1 MKITTKFFSLLTLC
15 LTVILSTGLSAKA
28 MNEIDAAIENSL
40 KRFTEEVQG
49 GDSYLEGAR
58 GVLVIPR
65 MWKAGVLIGFEFG
78 EGALIVDGIKVQ
90 YYKALTT
97 SLGLQV
103 GVGSKDLIMLFFD
116 DTAMDNFLYSSGWEV
131 GVDGAVALWTMGVA
145 GAADTITIKDPIIGF
160 VFGQKGLLA
169 GVSIEGTK
177 FTKIWPD
184 TGTCTYT
191 GTGTEIDHDQEE
203 IETFNE
209 RLAD

>member
-1 MKITTKFFSLLTLC
+1 MKITPKFFSLLTLC

-40 KRFTEEVQG
+40 NRFTEEIQG
-49 GDSYLEGAR
+49 GDTYLDGAR

-97 SLGLQV
+97 SLGIQV
-103 GVGSKDLIMLFFD
+103 GVGSKDLIILFFD

-131 GVDGAVALWTMGVA
+131 GVDGAVALFTIGAA

-184 TGTCTYT
+184 TGT
-191 GTGTEIDHDQEE
+191 EIDQDQED

-209 RLAD
+209 RLTD

>member
-1 MKITTKFFSLLTLC
+1 MKITVKFFSLLVLY
-15 LTVILSTGLSAKA
+15 LTVILSTELSAKA
-28 MNEIDAAIENSL
+28 MNEIDAAIESSL
-40 KRFTEEVQG
+40 SRFTEEIQG
-49 GDSYLEGAR
+49 GDTYLNGAR

-97 SLGLQV
+97 SLGIQF
-103 GVGSKDLIMLFFD
+103 GVGSKDLIILFFD

-131 GVDGAVALWTMGVA
+131 GVDGAVALFTIGAA
-145 GAADTITIKDPIIGF
+145 GAVDSITFKDPIVGF

-184 TGTCTYT
+184 TGT
-191 GTGTEIDHDQEE
+191 EIDQEQEE
-203 IETFNE
+203 IEIFNE
-209 RLAD
+209 RVTD

>member
-1 MKITTKFFSLLTLC
+1 MKITTKFFLLLTLS
-15 LTVILSTGLSAKA
+15 LTIILSPELNAKA
-28 MNEIDAAIENSL
+28 MNEIDSAIENSL
-40 KRFTEEVQG
+40 KRFTEEIQG
-49 GDSYLEGAR
+49 GDAYLEGAR

-78 EGALIVDGIKVQ
+78 EGALIVDDIKVQ

-97 SLGLQV
+97 SLGIQV
-103 GVGSKDLIMLFFD
+103 GVGSKDLIILFFD

-131 GVDGAVALWTMGVA
+131 GVDGAVALGTIGAA
-145 GAADTITIKDPIIGF
+145 GASDTITIKDPIIGF

-184 TGTCTYT
+184 TGT
-191 GTGTEIDHDQEE
+191 EIDQDQEE

-209 RLAD
+209 RLTD

>member
-1 MKITTKFFSLLTLC
+1 
-15 LTVILSTGLSAKA
+15 
-28 MNEIDAAIENSL
+28 MNEIDAAIESSL
-40 KRFTEEVQG
+40 NRFTEEIQG
-49 GDSYLEGAR
+49 GDTYLDGAR

-97 SLGLQV
+97 SLGIQV
-103 GVGSKDLIMLFFD
+103 GIGSKDLIILFFD

-131 GVDGAVALWTMGVA
+131 GVDGAVALFTIGAA

-184 TGTCTYT
+184 T
-191 GTGTEIDHDQEE
+191 EAEVDQEQDA

-209 RLAD
+209 RVTD

>member
-1 MKITTKFFSLLTLC
+1 MKITAKFFSLLTVC
-15 LTVILSTGLSAKA
+15 LTLILSTELSAKS
-28 MNEIDAAIENSL
+28 MNEIDAAIESSL
-40 KRFTEEVQG
+40 TRFTEEIQG

-65 MWKAGVLIGFEFG
+65 MWKAGVVLGFEFG
-78 EGALIVDGIKVQ
+78 EGALIVDGVKVQ

-97 SLGLQV
+97 SLGIQV
-103 GVGSKDLIMLFFD
+103 GVGSKDLIILFFD

-131 GVDGAVALWTMGVA
+131 GVDGAVALFTRGAA
-145 GAADTITIKDPIIGF
+145 GASDTITFKDPIIGF
-160 VFGQKGLLA
+160 VFGQKGLIA

-184 TGTCTYT
+184 TGTD
-191 GTGTEIDHDQEE
+191 IDQDQEE

-209 RLAD
+209 RITD

>member
-1 MKITTKFFSLLTLC
+1 MKITAKFFSLLTLC
-15 LTVILSTGLSAKA
+15 LTLILSTELSAKS
-28 MNEIDAAIENSL
+28 MNEIDAAIESSL
-40 KRFTEEVQG
+40 TRFTEEIQG
-49 GDSYLEGAR
+49 GNAYLQGAR

-78 EGALIVDGIKVQ
+78 EGALIVDGVKVQ

-97 SLGLQV
+97 SLGIQV
-103 GVGSKDLIMLFFD
+103 GVGSKDLIILFFD

-131 GVDGAVALWTMGVA
+131 GVDGAVALFTIGAA
-145 GAADTITIKDPIIGF
+145 GSADTITFKDPIVGF

-184 TGTCTYT
+184 TGTKM
-191 GTGTEIDHDQEE
+191 DQDQEE

-209 RLAD
+209 RLTD

>member
-1 MKITTKFFSLLTLC
+1 MKITVKFFSLLTLC
-15 LTVILSTGLSAKA
+15 LTLILSTELSAKS
-28 MNEIDAAIENSL
+28 MNEIDAAIESSL
-40 KRFTEEVQG
+40 TRFTEEIQG

-78 EGALIVDGIKVQ
+78 EGALIVDGVKVQ

-97 SLGLQV
+97 SLGIQV
-103 GVGSKDLIMLFFD
+103 GVGSKDLIILFFD

-131 GVDGAVALWTMGVA
+131 GVDGAVALFTRGAA
-145 GAADTITIKDPIIGF
+145 GASDTITFKDPIIGF
-160 VFGQKGLLA
+160 VFGQKGLIA

-184 TGTCTYT
+184 TGTD
-191 GTGTEIDHDQEE
+191 IDQDQEE

-209 RLAD
+209 RITD

>member
-1 MKITTKFFSLLTLC
+1 MKITAKFFSLLTLC
-15 LTVILSTGLSAKA
+15 LTLILSTELSAKS
-28 MNEIDAAIENSL
+28 MNEIDAAIESSL
-40 KRFTEEVQG
+40 TRFTEEIQG
-49 GDSYLEGAR
+49 GNAYLQGAR

-78 EGALIVDGIKVQ
+78 EGALIVDGVKVQ

-97 SLGLQV
+97 SLGIQV
-103 GVGSKDLIMLFFD
+103 GVGSKDLIILFFD

-131 GVDGAVALWTMGVA
+131 GVDGAVALFTRGAA
-145 GAADTITIKDPIIGF
+145 GASDTITFKDPIIGF
-160 VFGQKGLLA
+160 VFGQKGLIA

-184 TGTCTYT
+184 TDTD
-191 GTGTEIDHDQEE
+191 IDQDQEE

-209 RLAD
+209 RLTD

>member
-131 GVDGAVALWTMGVA
+131 GVDGAVALWTMGAA

-184 TGTCTYT
+184 TGTD
-191 GTGTEIDHDQEE
+191 TGTEIDHDQEE

>member
-1 MKITTKFFSLLTLC
+1 MKITPKFFSLLTLC
-15 LTVILSTGLSAKA
+15 LTLILSTGLSAKA

-40 KRFTEEVQG
+40 NRFTEEIQG
-49 GDSYLEGAR
+49 GDTYLDGAR

-97 SLGLQV
+97 SLGIQV
-103 GVGSKDLIMLFFD
+103 GVGSKDLIILFFD

-131 GVDGAVALWTMGVA
+131 GVDGAVALFTIGAA

-184 TGTCTYT
+184 TGT
-191 GTGTEIDHDQEE
+191 EIDQDQED

-209 RLAD
+209 RLTD

>member
-1 MKITTKFFSLLTLC
+1 
-15 LTVILSTGLSAKA
+15 
-28 MNEIDAAIENSL
+28 
-40 KRFTEEVQG
+40 
-49 GDSYLEGAR
+49 
-58 GVLVIPR
+58 

-131 GVDGAVALWTMGVA
+131 GVDGAVALWTMGAA

-160 VFGQKGLLA
+160 VFGQKGLIA

-177 FTKIWPD
+177 FTKIWP
-184 TGTCTYT
+184 GTD
-191 GTGTEIDHDQEE
+191 TEIDQAQEE

-209 RLAD
+209 RLTD